1 MKTAR
6 IRGSVEAG
14 HLSFSKKKANAIERE
29 MIEPWS
35 SSHYTRK
42 ADEGGLLAEMR
53 DDSNVG

>member
-42 ADEGGLLAEMR
+42 ADEGGIA
-53 DDSNVG
+53 S